1 MRLLVIFAFFCTEF
15 IVVSYKKKLNV
26 LGLAHSFVN
35 NVILFWTTEN
45 IGDKDCDFR
54 PNLTINGAKIYFL
67 QAYINSNA
75 ND

>member
-1 MRLLVIFAFFCTEF
+1 MMRLLVIFAFFYTEF
-15 IVVSYKKKLNV
+15 IIVLKKFAF
-26 LGLAHSFVN
+26 AHSFVN

-45 IGDKDCDFR
+45 IGDKDRDFR

-75 ND
+75 ID